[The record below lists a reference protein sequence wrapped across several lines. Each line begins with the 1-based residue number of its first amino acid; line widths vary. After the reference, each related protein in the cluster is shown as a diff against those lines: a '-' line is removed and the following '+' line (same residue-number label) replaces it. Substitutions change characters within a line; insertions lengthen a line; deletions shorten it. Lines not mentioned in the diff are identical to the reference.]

1 MIIATAGG
9 FFRHLDAGK
18 WADIGQA
25 TLDTLLMLLGS
36 LPLTL
41 AIGLPLG
48 VLLYLFGAPQMK
60 RRPFAY
66 GVLALVVNLLRSV
79 PFIILMIV
87 LIPVT
92 LFLMGTSLGVRGA
105 IVPLV
110 IGAAPF
116 YARLVETALREVDRG
131 VIEATQAMGATTWQL
146 VTRVLLPEARPG
158 LIAGATVTT
167 VALIGFT
174 AMGGAIG
181 SGGLGDL
188 AFRDGYQRSHT
199 DVALVTVVLLLVLV
213 QLLRCSAT
221 AWSRITAAD
230 NRVPGGARHRSR
242 SAGRWPAACSLQ
254 SVDRVPVMAP
264 GSGSCHV
271 HQGSISPDWDWQH
284 VAFLGVF
291 RKA

>member
-25 TLDTLLMLLGS
+25 TVDTLLMLAGS

-60 RRPFAY
+60 RRPLAY

-213 QLLRCSAT
+213 QLLQMLGDRLVAHY
-221 AWSRITAAD
+221 SR
-230 NRVPGGARHRSR
+230 
-242 SAGRWPAACSLQ
+242 
-254 SVDRVPVMAP
+254 
-264 GSGSCHV
+264 
-271 HQGSISPDWDWQH
+271 
-284 VAFLGVF
+284 
-291 RKA
+291 K

>member
-1 MIIATAGG
+1 MNFATATG

-25 TLDTLLMLLGS
+25 TLDTLLMLAGS
-36 LPLTL
+36 LPLTM

-48 VLLYLFGAPQMK
+48 VLLFLTGSPQLR
-60 RRPFAY
+60 RRPLLY
-66 GVLALVVNLLRSV
+66 GVTALLVNVLRSV

-92 LFLMGTSLGVRGA
+92 LALMGTSLGVRGA
-105 IVPLV
+105 ILPLV
-110 IGAAPF
+110 VGAAPF

-131 VIEATQAMGATTWQL
+131 VIEASQAMGATTSQL
-146 VTRVLLPEARPG
+146 VFKVLLPEARPG

-167 VALIGFT
+167 IALIGFT

-213 QLLRCSAT
+213 QLLQMLGDRL
-221 AWSRITAAD
+221 
-230 NRVPGGARHRSR
+230 VRHYTRR
-242 SAGRWPAACSLQ
+242 
-254 SVDRVPVMAP
+254 
-264 GSGSCHV
+264 
-271 HQGSISPDWDWQH
+271 
-284 VAFLGVF
+284 
-291 RKA
+291 

>member
-1 MIIATAGG
+1 MIVATAGG

-25 TLDTLLMLLGS
+25 TIDTLLMLAGS
-36 LPLTL
+36 LPLTM

-48 VLLYLFGAPQMK
+48 VLLFLTGSPQLR
-60 RRPFAY
+60 RRPVLY
-66 GVLALVVNLLRSV
+66 GVTALAVNVLRSV

-92 LFLMGTSLGVRGA
+92 LALMGTSLGVRGA
-105 IVPLV
+105 ILPLV
-110 IGAAPF
+110 VGAAPF

-131 VIEATQAMGATTWQL
+131 VIEASQAMGATTAQL
-146 VTRVLLPEARPG
+146 VFKVLLPEARPG

-167 VALIGFT
+167 IALIGFT

-213 QLLRCSAT
+213 QLLQMLGDRL
-221 AWSRITAAD
+221 
-230 NRVPGGARHRSR
+230 VRHYTRR
-242 SAGRWPAACSLQ
+242 
-254 SVDRVPVMAP
+254 
-264 GSGSCHV
+264 
-271 HQGSISPDWDWQH
+271 
-284 VAFLGVF
+284 
-291 RKA
+291 